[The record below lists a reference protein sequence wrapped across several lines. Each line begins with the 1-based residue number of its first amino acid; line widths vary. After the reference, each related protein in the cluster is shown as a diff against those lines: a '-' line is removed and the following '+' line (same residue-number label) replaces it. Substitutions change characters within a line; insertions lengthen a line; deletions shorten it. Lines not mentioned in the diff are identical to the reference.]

1 LRKTRRKNTEPVVTG
16 YDYATKEAREVTVQ
30 DLFHRAKNA
39 RTVVES
45 EWQRFNDYYNGIH
58 DVTRETMDYC
68 RENDLPWVPANMP
81 DPWIMVESQIDPN
94 VPEPEFHGRDSD
106 MDSAKA
112 RQREFAVKYIVE
124 NNRLADMNTRNER
137 RLLKLGDAFWKAYWD
152 PSMRCGVNEGD
163 IRVKDIPVDAVFP
176 DPSIRDGTIQDGQY
190 LDFVYRLHKVKF
202 CQMFR
207 KELDELG
214 ITQEDILSQDYVE
227 RTGIF
232 DMTTAVDDLDDT
244 VQVLEHWF
252 RQPVETKGKN
262 GETVPAGAVGCS
274 IQAGGRELRYIPNY
288 WERTCKQN
296 QLFPFVHYWR
306 IQDENQIW
314 NKSELFPILDL
325 VDAADRKLS
334 MGILNDAFMAN
345 DILLVEENALSD
357 GTELT
362 NEPGAVVKLKPN
374 AMGKV
379 KRLGGLQSLS
389 NASVGIEWFKGQ
401 IERANRQYDTS
412 MGKEAARVTTATGM
426 AMLRSDAQGQAD
438 IKRADRNSGF
448 ERLYELLDWLALE
461 FFDDDRMLFLGADK
475 EKDRPAERMRF
486 NSDELSEQM
495 PEIRDL
501 NGDVVRESWT
511 YWPRVDVTITAGD
524 GVIRSK
530 QATLQALQSLTQAQ
544 ITADNWK
551 LFAAQLDI
559 LDIPGKQDIVREW
572 EQKFSAPPMPQGM
585 GAMGAMGTATS
596 SAPVGAPSPRGE
608 GMSENGNIP
617 GAVSLP
623 LMGGEPIV

>member
-1 LRKTRRKNTEPVVTG
+1 MKRKKNAAERVPSG
-16 YDYATKEAREVTVQ
+16 YDYSTAEARENTVSE
-30 DLFHRAKNA
+30 LFLRARNA
-39 RTVVES
+39 RTTVES
-45 EWQRFNDYYNGIH
+45 EWMRCNDYYNGIH
-58 DVTRETMDYC
+58 DVTRETMDFC
-68 RENDLPWVPANMP
+68 RDNDMPWVPCNMP
-81 DPWIMVESQIDPN
+81 DPWVLVESQIDPD
-94 VPEPEFHGRDSD
+94 VPQPEFHGRDSD
-106 MDSAKA
+106 MDSQKA
-112 RQREFAVKYIVE
+112 RRREFAVKYICE

-152 PSMRCGVNEGD
+152 GEMRCGVHEGD
-163 IRVKDIPVDAVFP
+163 IRIKDVPVDAIFP
-176 DPSIRDGTIQDGQY
+176 DPAIRDGTLQDGQY
-190 LDFVYRLHKVKF
+190 VDYVYRLHKVRF
-202 CQMFR
+202 CQLFA
-207 KELDELG
+207 KELSDLG
-214 ITQEDILSQDYVE
+214 LGQEDILSQDYLE

-232 DMTTAVDDLDDT
+232 DLTSAIDDMDDT

-252 RQPVETKGKN
+252 RQPTATKGKN
-262 GETVPAGAVGCS
+262 GETIPAGAVGCS

-288 WERTCKQN
+288 WEKTCRQN
-296 QLFPFVHYWR
+296 QIFPFVHYWR
-306 IQDENQIW
+306 IQDENQFW

-334 MGILNDAFMAN
+334 MAILNDAFMAN
-345 DILLVEENALSD
+345 DILLVEEGALAE

-362 NEPGAVVKLKPN
+362 NEPGAVVRLRQN
-374 AMGKV
+374 AMGRV
-379 KRLGGLQSLS
+379 QRLGGLQSLA

-475 EKDRPAERMRF
+475 EKDRQAERMRF
-486 NSDELSEQM
+486 NSDELLEIM
-495 PEIRDL
+495 PEVRDL

-559 LDIPGKQDIVREW
+559 LDIPGKQEIVREW
-572 EQKFSAPPMPQGM
+572 EEKFAAPAMAGTDPSASLGM
-585 GAMGAMGTATS
+585 TGGGAVSG
-596 SAPVGAPSPRGE
+596 GE
-608 GMSENGNIP
+608 GGGQIP
-617 GAVSLP
+617 GTVSLP
-623 LMGGEPIV
+623 LLGGAPIE

>member
-1 LRKTRRKNTEPVVTG
+1 MVTG
-16 YDYATKEAREVTVQ
+16 YDYSTKEAREETVQ
-30 DLFHRAKNA
+30 ELFHRAKNA
-39 RTVVES
+39 RTVQES
-45 EWQRFNDYYNGIH
+45 EWQRYNDYYNGIH

-68 RENDLPWVPANMP
+68 RDNDLPWVPANMP

-94 VPEPEFHGRDSD
+94 VPEPEFHGRDYD

-112 RQREFAVKYIVE
+112 RQREFAVKYIIE
-124 NNRLADMNTRNER
+124 NNRLGDMNTRNER

-152 PSMRCGVNEGD
+152 PEMRCGVNEGD

-190 LDFVYRLHKVKF
+190 LDYVYRLHKVRF

-207 KELDELG
+207 KDLDRLG
-214 ITQEDILSQDYVE
+214 IRQEDILSQDYVE

-232 DMTTAVDDLDDT
+232 DMTTAVDDMDDT

-252 RQPVETKGKN
+252 RQPEETKGKN
-262 GETVPAGAVGCS
+262 GETIPAGAVACS

-296 QLFPFVHYWR
+296 RLFPFVHYWR

-345 DILLVEENALSD
+345 DILLVEENALAD
-357 GTELT
+357 GTEFT

-374 AMGKV
+374 AIGKV
-379 KRLGGLQSLS
+379 QRLGGLQSMA

-448 ERLYELLDWLALE
+448 ERLFELLDWLALE

-475 EKDRPAERMRF
+475 EKDRQAERMRF
-486 NSDELSEQM
+486 NSDDLSEVM

-501 NGDVVRESWT
+501 QGDVVRESWT

-530 QATLQALQSLTQAQ
+530 QATLQALQNLTQAQ
-544 ITADNWK
+544 ITPDNWK

-572 EQKFSAPPMPQGM
+572 EEKFGMPMMPSGMTGGPSGTPAP
-585 GAMGAMGTATS
+585 T
-596 SAPVGAPSPRGE
+596 GAPGGGAPAPSGE
-608 GMSENGNIP
+608 TGNIP

-623 LMGGEPIV
+623 LLGEAPT

>member
-1 LRKTRRKNTEPVVTG
+1 MRRDRRKAPESVVTG
-16 YDYATKEAREVTVQ
+16 YDYSTRESRETTVQ
-30 DLFHRAKNA
+30 ELFHRAKNA

-45 EWQRFNDYYNGIH
+45 EWQRYNDYYNGVH
-58 DVTRETMDYC
+58 DVTRETMEYC

-106 MDSAKA
+106 MDSQKA
-112 RQREFAVKYIVE
+112 RQREFAVKYIIE
-124 NNRLADMNTRNER
+124 NNRLSDMNTRNER

-152 PSMRCGVNEGD
+152 PAMRCGVNEGD

-176 DPSIRDGTIQDGQY
+176 DPSVRDGTIQDGQY
-190 LDFVYRLHKVKF
+190 LCYVYRLHKVTF
-202 CQMFR
+202 CQMFQ
-207 KELDELG
+207 KDLEKLG
-214 ITQEDILSQDYVE
+214 IRQEDILSQDYVE

-232 DMTTAVDDLDDT
+232 DMTTAIDDQDDT

-252 RQPVETKGKN
+252 RQPEETKGKN
-262 GETVPAGAVGCS
+262 GETIPAGAVACS

-296 QLFPFVHYWR
+296 KLFPFVHYWR

-345 DILLVEENALSD
+345 DILLVEENALAD

-374 AMGKV
+374 AMGRV
-379 KRLGGLQSLS
+379 QRLGGLQSLA

-438 IKRADRNSGF
+438 IKRADRNAGF

-475 EKDRPAERMRF
+475 EKDRQAERMRF
-486 NSDELSEQM
+486 NSDELSEIM
-495 PEIRDL
+495 PEVRDL

-559 LDIPGKQDIVREW
+559 LDIPGKQEIVREW
-572 EQKFSAPPMPQGM
+572 EEKFAAPMMPGREA
-585 GAMGAMGTATS
+585 GAVSGGGAVTG
-596 SAPVGAPSPRGE
+596 GE
-608 GMSENGNIP
+608 GDRAIP
-617 GAVSLP
+617 GAVRLP
-623 LMGGEPIV
+623 LLGGVPVE